1 MSCVEIVG
9 LALLLVNLVYLRDLK
24 WWDWLVLGLTLFS
37 PVALS
42 MASGKPMVLLLY
54 LLEYAYSVVPV
65 NLILPFTAHLVVLI
79 FCDGHH
85 SIFVP

>member
-1 MSCVEIVG
+1 
-9 LALLLVNLVYLRDLK
+9 
-24 WWDWLVLGLTLFS
+24 
-37 PVALS
+37 

-85 SIFVP
+85 SVFVP